1 MAFKF
6 NFALDTPE
14 PTATTSPGVDPAGEQ
29 PQGSI
34 PERAACEVS
43 LNWSD
48 PAPAVILADPVPF
61 TLNTETNPTH
71 NGNGNV
77 GKSGLDDTR
86 GVLYR
91 RQLSDAKFQLAQQ
104 DTMTEDSNGQ
114 TQSNVMGESPPTGG
128 RQFNYDQFVH
138 YVEVTDLV
146 QGEYEGGMK
155 TWECAADLV
164 YYLARTFPH
173 WQAMPDLRVLE
184 LGCGS
189 ALPGVFCLTAL
200 PQARVDMQD
209 YNEEV
214 LRLVTIP
221 NILINTAWRPSDTWL
236 AEVEHSSS
244 IGVEI
249 PVGISNSTSDDSI
262 DEVGVSD
269 RKDQL
274 ARLQQRCR
282 VFAGDWSHMAP
293 LLRSSQQPG
302 PHESQYDLILT
313 SETIYS
319 QRSQRKLYQLI
330 RSVLKPTGIAL
341 IAAKSVYFGCDGSL
355 HTFAQLVE
363 AQGEMTLRNVATVGN
378 QVRREI
384 LELRFK

>member
-14 PTATTSPGVDPAGEQ
+14 PTTTTSPVADPSGEL
-29 PQGSI
+29 PEGNIS
-34 PERAACEVS
+34 ERAACE
-43 LNWSD
+43 LNLTWPD
-48 PAPAVILADPVPF
+48 PAPAVVLVDPVPF
-61 TLNTETNPTH
+61 TLNIKANPTQ

-77 GKSGLDDTR
+77 GNADPDYVK
-86 GVLYR
+86 GVIYR
-91 RQLSDAKFQLAQQ
+91 RQLSDVKFQLAQQ

-114 TQSNVMGESPPTGG
+114 TQLNAMEENQPTGH
-128 RQFNYDQFVH
+128 RQFNYERFVH

-173 WQAMPDLRVLE
+173 WQAMTDLRVLE

-189 ALPGVFCLTAL
+189 ALPGVFCLVTL
-200 PQARVDMQD
+200 PQARVDVQD

-221 NILINTAWRPSDTWL
+221 NLLVNTVWRPHDTL
-236 AEVEHSSS
+236 LSAVEDSPS

-249 PVGISNSTSDDSI
+249 PVGVSINASDDGNN
-262 DEVGVSD
+262 EEGMSD
-269 RKDQL
+269 REDQL

-282 VFAGDWSHMAP
+282 VFAGDWSHMAS
-293 LLRSSQQPG
+293 LLMSSEQSGLHG
-302 PHESQYDLILT
+302 PQYDLILT

-341 IAAKSVYFGCDGSL
+341 IAAKSIYFGCDGSL
-355 HTFAQLVE
+355 HTFAQLVKE
-363 AQGEMTLRNVATVGN
+363 QGEMTLRNVATIGN

-384 LELRFK
+384 LELRFR